1 MERRWRGLAMA
12 AALVAATFTLPGCL
26 LAVGSSSSASDRRL
40 ERLEERMRRA
50 EERLGIPPQEASQ

>member
-1 MERRWRGLAMA
+1 MA